1 MLAGVD
7 DLDSLG
13 LITEWK
19 RITKQMKILIANIFI
34 FKRKKDLFI
43 RDWIILIFKNSFSIL
58 TKSILNSLKSTD
70 FIKLKNRLKIFCRF

>member
-43 RDWIILIFKNSFSIL
+43 RDWIKLIFKNSFSIL

-70 FIKLKNRLKIFCRF
+70 IIKLKNRLKIFCRF

>member
-19 RITKQMKILIANIFI
+19 RITKQMKILIAKIFI

-43 RDWIILIFKNSFSIL
+43 RDWIKLIFKNSFSIL